1 MFIYCNRS
9 EISAWFDSPDVT
21 SYSCMDQLDDTS
33 PANRRFILVKD
44 KLIRRTENNEPMLK
58 MLEGRLAHANFAT
71 VKYTDLTRR
80 SSFKGKNKQEDI
92 VRDGEKYTHRK
103 GDRAN
108 EISGKHT
115 ELPNNEKSPI
125 SLTNCKRTKKV
136 ILQRRKQSGYGL
148 KSDRSLVCQII
159 PLHYQAPSL
168 PAFSNDDRLF
178 NQQPT
183 DSSENVADSRPD
195 SRPSTDNL
203 TRREESLVNNVQSQ
217 TVYLFYS
224 IQLSVYL

>member
-1 MFIYCNRS
+1 MVGF
-9 EISAWFDSPDVT
+9 PDVT
-21 SYSCMDQLDDTS
+21 YYSCMDQLDDTS
-33 PANRRFILVKD
+33 PPPANRPFILVKG
-44 KLIRRTENNEPMLK
+44 KLIRRTENNEPMFK
-58 MLEGRLAHANFAT
+58 MLEGRLAHANFST
-71 VKYTDLTRR
+71 VKYTDLTRISSE
-80 SSFKGKNKQEDI
+80 SSFKGKNKQDDI

-103 GDRAN
+103 RDRAN
-108 EISGKHT
+108 KISGKHT

-125 SLTNCKRTKKV
+125 SLTNCKRTNKV

-183 DSSENVADSRPD
+183 DSMLPTVG
-195 SRPSTDNL
+195 L
-203 TRREESLVNNVQSQ
+203 TVDLRQ
-217 TVYLFYS
+217 TT
-224 IQLSVYL
+224 